1 MGTKAK
7 PKKRP
12 AVLAPPKSGPR
23 PLRKI
28 DDLPP
33 SLREPARQALIG
45 FVAYAQARQRVSPR
59 ELVGTGRVSVPEL
72 VGVELLQSHDE
83 KG

>member
-1 MGTKAK
+1 MGTKTETK

-12 AVLAPPKSGPR
+12 AVLASPPSKPR

-33 SLREPARQALIG
+33 DLQAARQALIG
-45 FVAYAQARQRVSPR
+45 FVAYAQARRA
-59 ELVGTGRVSVPEL
+59 L
-72 VGVELLQSHDE
+72 VELAVEQQRCLDKQ
-83 KG
+83 

>member
-1 MGTKAK
+1 MHAKTRTK

-12 AVLAPPKSGPR
+12 AILAPR

-33 SLREPARQALIG
+33 SLQEPARQALIG
-45 FVAYAQARQRVSPR
+45 FVAYVQARRALVEMVVEQQRG
-59 ELVGTGRVSVPEL
+59 LDK
-72 VGVELLQSHDE
+72 Q
-83 KG
+83 

>member
-1 MGTKAK
+1 MGTKTK

-12 AVLAPPKSGPR
+12 AVLAPPKSPR

-33 SLREPARQALIG
+33 SLREPARQALMG
-45 FVAYAQARQRVSPR
+45 FVAYTQARRA
-59 ELVGTGRVSVPEL
+59 GRVSVPEL
-72 VGVELLQSHDE
+72 VGMELLQSHDE

>member
-1 MGTKAK
+1 MGTKTK
-7 PKKRP
+7 PKKRVAILEP
-12 AVLAPPKSGPR
+12 RSSKR

-45 FVAYAQARQRVSPR
+45 FVAYAQARRG
-59 ELVGTGRVSVPEL
+59 LVEM
-72 VGVELLQSHDE
+72 ELLPSHDE

>member
-1 MGTKAK
+1 MRTKTKPGTK
-7 PKKRP
+7 PKNRP
-12 AVLAPPKSGPR
+12 AVLAPLSGKSR

-45 FVAYAQARQRVSPR
+45 FVAYVQARRA
-59 ELVGTGRVSVPEL
+59 LVEIGM
-72 VGVELLQSHDE
+72 ELLQSRDE

>member
-1 MGTKAK
+1 MGTKTKTK

-12 AVLAPPKSGPR
+12 AVLASPESPR

-33 SLREPARQALIG
+33 DLQEAARQALIG
-45 FVAYAQARQRVSPR
+45 FVAYAQARRA
-59 ELVGTGRVSVPEL
+59 GRVSVPEL
-72 VGVELLQSHDE
+72 VGGMLQSHDE